1 VGFITFPLSVQYG
14 SDHTIMVTSMQESG
28 FGLTSL
34 LTTSGAI
41 GSLQVIGCAN
51 ASAIGT
57 KKGEC
62 FELPFFPCIW
72 LQMLV
77 NCCVR
82 AY

>member
-1 VGFITFPLSVQYG
+1 
-14 SDHTIMVTSMQESG
+14 MQESG
-28 FGLTSL
+28 FGSTSL
-34 LTTSGAI
+34 VTTSGVI
-41 GSLQVIGCAN
+41 GSLQTIGCAN

-62 FELPFFPCIW
+62 FELPFFSCSW

-77 NCCVR
+77 NCCVK

>member
-1 VGFITFPLSVQYG
+1 V
-14 SDHTIMVTSMQESG
+14 
-28 FGLTSL
+28 
-34 LTTSGAI
+34 TTSGVI
-41 GSLQVIGCAN
+41 GLLQTIGCAN

-62 FELPFFPCIW
+62 FELPFFSCNW

-77 NCCVR
+77 NSCVK